1 MGVMDLPQV
10 LGAEL
15 LSMGL
20 LTKSLVQGEEPV
32 VLAMVRGQG
41 EEPVKA

>member
-1 MGVMDLPQV
+1 MGVMARLQV
-10 LGAEL
+10 PVVEL

-20 LTKSLVQGEEPV
+20 LTKFLVQGEVLV